1 LRQGVSEWG
10 AKVIIKKRMK
20 TNLKK
25 KKKKRE
31 RGDFTIERKKEKEK
45 KKKPRL
51 PARFSGP
58 EWHMGNK
65 RVRTKKHNKTG

>member
-1 LRQGVSEWG
+1 
-10 AKVIIKKRMK
+10 MK

-31 RGDFTIERKKEKEK
+31 RGDFTIERKKEKKKEK
-45 KKKPRL
+45 TKTAGEVQRTEL
-51 PARFSGP
+51 
-58 EWHMGNK
+58 HMGNK